1 MIRRTI
7 EVSGPD
13 TSLSLRD
20 GQIIVKRGDDRV
32 GTFSAEDVG
41 VLIVDTP
48 TARYTHG
55 TLMELLGQGAVVVL
69 CGPDHLPGAIL
80 TSCAGNTLQT
90 ERLAAQLG
98 ATRPLK
104 KRLWQQIVQ
113 QKVRNQAA
121 NLPEG
126 SKQRRDLLDL
136 VKRVRSGD
144 SGNAE
149 AHAARLYWQVWLPR
163 SERGFRRGNKS
174 EAPNNFLNY
183 GYAALRA
190 AVARA
195 IAGAGL
201 HPSIGIHHHNRYDA
215 FCLADDLVEPLR
227 PLVDRVARGI
237 FLEGHEEINKETKTR
252 LLGLLLEPVALA
264 GARGPLFV
272 HLERMLA
279 SLVRCYAGETVRL
292 DIPSLV

>member
-1 MIRRTI
+1 MIKRTI
-7 EVSGPD
+7 EVSGPEA
-13 TSLSLRD
+13 SLSLRD
-20 GQIIVKRGDDRV
+20 GQIIVKRGDEQV

-41 VLIVDTP
+41 MLIVDTP

-55 TLMELLGQGAVVVL
+55 TLIELLEHGAVVVL
-69 CGPDHLPGAIL
+69 CGSDHLPTAFVA
-80 TSCAGNTLQT
+80 SCTGNTLQT

-104 KRLWQQIVQ
+104 KRLWRQVVQ

-126 SKQRRDLLDL
+126 SEERGDLLDL

-144 SGNAE
+144 PDNVE
-149 AHAARLYWQVWLPR
+149 AQAARLYWRRWLPT
-163 SERGFRRGNKS
+163 EGFRRGEQS

-183 GYAALRA
+183 GYAVLRA

-195 IAGAGL
+195 ISGAGL
-201 HPSIGIHHHNRYDA
+201 HPSVGIHHHNRYDA

-227 PLVDRVARGI
+227 PLVDRAARDI

-252 LLGLLLEPVALA
+252 LLALLLEPVLLA
-264 GARGPLFV
+264 GAQGPLFV

-279 SLVRCYAGETVRL
+279 SLVRCYAGETAKL
-292 DIPSLV
+292 DIPSLA

>member
-1 MIRRTI
+1 MIKRTI
-7 EVSGPD
+7 EVSGSD
-13 TSLSLRD
+13 ASLSLRH
-20 GQIIVKRGDDRV
+20 GQVVVKRGDERV
-32 GTFSAEDVG
+32 GQFSAEDVG

-55 TLMELLGQGAVVVL
+55 TLIQLLDYGAVIVL
-69 CGPDHLPGAIL
+69 CGADHLPAGIL

-90 ERLAAQLG
+90 ERLGAQLG

-104 KRLWQQIVQ
+104 KRLWQQVVQ

-121 NLPEG
+121 NLAEG
-126 SKQRRDLLDL
+126 SKERCELLDL
-136 VKRVRSGD
+136 AKRVRSGD
-144 SGNAE
+144 PGNTE
-149 AHAARLYWQVWLPR
+149 ARAARLYWQAWLPTD
-163 SERGFRRGNKS
+163 GFRRGNKT

-183 GYAALRA
+183 GYAVVRA

-201 HPSIGIHHHNRYDA
+201 HPSIGIHHHNRYDP

-227 PLVDRVARGI
+227 PLVDRAARDL
-237 FLEGHEEINKETKTR
+237 FLEGQEEINRETKSR
-252 LLGLLLEPVALA
+252 LLALLLEPVALR

-279 SLVRCYAGETVRL
+279 SLVRCYAGETVKL
-292 DIPSLV
+292 DVPSLA